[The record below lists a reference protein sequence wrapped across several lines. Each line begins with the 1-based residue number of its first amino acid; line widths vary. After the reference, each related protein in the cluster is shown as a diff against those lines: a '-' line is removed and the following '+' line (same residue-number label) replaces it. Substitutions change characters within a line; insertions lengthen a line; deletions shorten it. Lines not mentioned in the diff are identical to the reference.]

1 MLQPRVP
8 TPLQECS
15 HVEWPREQ
23 LSHRVEGSSRLSSRQ
38 SSHCFGLSIVT
49 SCSMTATSFLPWT
62 ARESETFLTLRT
74 EYKVLRAA
82 IAYISRSQGED
93 DEFKSV

>member
-1 MLQPRVP
+1 MAARAALPEAGGFVAIIL
-8 TPLQECS
+8 TPVISLLRAID
-15 HVEWPREQ
+15 HTP
-23 LSHRVEGSSRLSSRQ
+23 
-38 SSHCFGLSIVT
+38 
-49 SCSMTATSFLPWT
+49 CSMTATSFLPWT

-74 EYKVLRAA
+74 GYKVLRAA